1 MAIRRE
7 DLTPGT
13 DAAVLSF
20 PTGLARRRA
29 ARQMRVVYLRRRMA
43 LAGIFVLVVAGWL
56 LAGGVGNSAIASRD
70 GSPSRITLQ
79 SGQTL
84 WDVADRYAPAGIDPR
99 AYVDALLRMNNVEG
113 APQSGQR
120 LRLPR

>member
-1 MAIRRE
+1 
-7 DLTPGT
+7 
-13 DAAVLSF
+13 
-20 PTGLARRRA
+20 
-29 ARQMRVVYLRRRMA
+29 MA

-99 AYVDALLRMNNVEG
+99 AYVDALLRMNNIEG